1 MTEMTKLN
9 KLMALSLAMLLL
21 ASGQAWATTISS
33 SGDRGDAN
41 IILTAVFN
49 DSGGTLTSGT
59 VVIWD
64 TGAADPANAGL
75 GAYVTTTTTADSN
88 LVAGVIHQASIVD
101 QGIGTIQI
109 YGARE
114 VLHANST
121 DRQATVGGA
130 VGTTTV
136 AGQSGS
142 GTGLGCLLHTSG
154 SGSDA
159 ENEGIFINPSNGA

>member
-1 MTEMTKLN
+1 MTK
-9 KLMALSLAMLLL
+9 KMFSIMLAILLL
-21 ASGQAWATTISS
+21 ASGKAWALQISS

-41 IILTAVFN
+41 RIFTAVLN

-64 TGAADPANAGL
+64 TGAGDPANAGL

-88 LVAGVIHQASIVD
+88 LVAGVVHQSSIVD
-101 QGIGTIQI
+101 QGIGAIQI

-121 DRQATVGGA
+121 DRQGTVGGA

-142 GTGLGCLLHTSG
+142 GTGLGCLLRTSG
-154 SGSDA
+154 SGVDG
-159 ENEGIFINPSNGA
+159 ENEWIFINPSNGE

>member
-1 MTEMTKLN
+1 MK
-9 KLMALSLAMLLL
+9 KFLMISLAVLLL
-21 ASGQAWATTISS
+21 ASGKAYAIQVSS
-33 SGDRGDAN
+33 DGVRGDAN
-41 IILTAVFN
+41 RIFTAVFN

-64 TGAADPANAGL
+64 TGTDDPTNVGL

-88 LVAGVIHQASIVD
+88 LVAGVVHQSSILD
-101 QGIGTIQI
+101 QGIGAIQI

-114 VLHANST
+114 VLHADAT
-121 DRQATVGGA
+121 DRQGTVGGA

-142 GTGLGCLLHTSG
+142 GTGLGCLLRTSG
-154 SGSDA
+154 SGSDG
-159 ENEGIFINPSNGA
+159 ENEWIFINPSNGE